1 MYLNEIDSF
10 GGKISSLVFAKQILM
25 GHFFWGGGGGGGGG
39 IWRRCQLVAQTLS
52 AIIIFLTDRIPVLM
66 W

>member
-25 GHFFWGGGGGGGGG
+25 GHFFWGGGGGGEGGFG
-39 IWRRCQLVAQTLS
+39 EDVNW
-52 AIIIFLTDRIPVLM
+52 
-66 W
+66 